1 MSDGFVD
8 AYHVVD
14 PSTGDSI
21 SISIFDREHCARAAE
36 AKVSEARGRLGIAT
50 SPPDEVDIWLVVD
63 RAFAV

>member
-1 MSDGFVD
+1 
-8 AYHVVD
+8 VVD

-21 SISIFDREHCARAAE
+21 SISIFDREDSARAAEAEDSARAAE
-36 AKVSEARGRLGIAT
+36 AKVSEAPGRLGVPA